1 MGKVQPLK
9 FGILNASIVLF
20 TAIGA
25 VHAADGEKATADSD
39 VTKLAEAQDA
49 KLPKQSETAEY
60 DLQHIVK
67 DGENL
72 WVLAELFT
80 GDGSNWKELA
90 EVNELNESGKV
101 VPGQTIHIPAS
112 LNKVAINVVTIED
125 DEPKAVK
132 VKAEKAEVENKSKSN
147 TIPANF
153 AKDST
158 VYFYEESKVKV
169 TE

>member
-1 MGKVQPLK
+1 M
-9 FGILNASIVLF
+9 
-20 TAIGA
+20 
-25 VHAADGEKATADSD
+25 
-39 VTKLAEAQDA
+39 
-49 KLPKQSETAEY
+49 
-60 DLQHIVK
+60 
-67 DGENL
+67 
-72 WVLAELFT
+72 LAELFT
-80 GDGSNWKELA
+80 GDGNNWKELA

-101 VPGQTIHIPAS
+101 VTGQTIHIPAS
-112 LNKVAINVVTIED
+112 LSKVAIDFVTIED

-147 TIPANF
+147 TIPAKF

>member
-1 MGKVQPLK
+1 MGKLQPLK
-9 FGILNASIVLF
+9 LGILNVSIVLF
-20 TAIGA
+20 TAIGT

-49 KLPKQSETAEY
+49 KLPKQSETAAY
-60 DLQHIVK
+60 DLHHIVK

-72 WVLAELFT
+72 WVVAELFT

-112 LNKVAINVVTIED
+112 LIKVCLLYTSDAA
-125 DEPKAVK
+125 DE
-132 VKAEKAEVENKSKSN
+132 
-147 TIPANF
+147 
-153 AKDST
+153 
-158 VYFYEESKVKV
+158 
-169 TE
+169 

>member
-1 MGKVQPLK
+1 MGKLQLLK
-9 FGILNASIVLF
+9 LGILNASIALF
-20 TAIGA
+20 TAIGTI
-25 VHAADGEKATADSD
+25 HAAEGEKATADSD
-39 VTKLAEAQDA
+39 VTKLVEAQDA

-60 DLQHIVK
+60 DLRHIVK

-72 WVLAELFT
+72 WLLAELFT

-90 EVNELNESGKV
+90 EINDLNESGKV

-112 LNKVAINVVTIED
+112 LSKVAIDFVTIED

-132 VKAEKAEVENKSKSN
+132 VKAENAEVENNPKSN
-147 TIPANF
+147 TTPTDI
-153 AKDST
+153 AKDPT
-158 VYFYEESKVKV
+158 VYFYDESKVKV

>member
-1 MGKVQPLK
+1 MGKVQPLM

-20 TAIGA
+20 TAIGT

-60 DLQHIVK
+60 DLYHIVQ

-90 EVNELNESGKV
+90 ELNELNESGKV

-112 LNKVAINVVTIED
+112 LNKVAINVVTIEN

-132 VKAEKAEVENKSKSN
+132 VKAEEAEVENKSKSN
-147 TIPANF
+147 TIPADF
-153 AKDST
+153 AKDPT
-158 VYFYEESKVKV
+158 VYFYDESKGKV
-169 TE
+169 TK

>member
-1 MGKVQPLK
+1 MGNLQPLK
-9 FGILNASIVLF
+9 LGILNVSIVLI
-20 TAIGA
+20 TAIGT
-25 VHAADGEKATADSD
+25 VHAADGEKTTADSD

-49 KLPKQSETAEY
+49 KLPKQSETAKY
-60 DLQHIVK
+60 DLYHTVK

-80 GDGSNWKELA
+80 GDGNNWKELA

-101 VPGQTIHIPAS
+101 VTGQTIHIPAS
-112 LNKVAINVVTIED
+112 LSKVAIDFVTIED

-147 TIPANF
+147 TIPASF

>member
-1 MGKVQPLK
+1 MGKLQPLK
-9 FGILNASIVLF
+9 IGILNASIMLF
-20 TAIGA
+20 TAIGT
-25 VHAADGEKATADSD
+25 VHAADGEKTTADSD

-49 KLPKQSETAEY
+49 KLPKQSEAAKY
-60 DLQHIVK
+60 DLYHTVK

-80 GDGSNWKELA
+80 GDGNNWKELA

-101 VPGQTIHIPAS
+101 VTGQTIHIPAS
-112 LNKVAINVVTIED
+112 LSKVAIDFVTIED

-147 TIPANF
+147 TIPASF

>member
-20 TAIGA
+20 TAIGT

-49 KLPKQSETAEY
+49 KPPRQSETAEY
-60 DLQHIVK
+60 DLHHIVQ

-80 GDGSNWKELA
+80 GDGNNWKELA
-90 EVNELNESGKV
+90 EVNELNESGEV
-101 VPGQTIHIPAS
+101 VTGQTIHIPAS
-112 LNKVAINVVTIED
+112 LSKVAIDFVTIED

>member
-1 MGKVQPLK
+1 M
-9 FGILNASIVLF
+9 
-20 TAIGA
+20 
-25 VHAADGEKATADSD
+25 
-39 VTKLAEAQDA
+39 
-49 KLPKQSETAEY
+49 
-60 DLQHIVK
+60 
-67 DGENL
+67 
-72 WVLAELFT
+72 LAELFT
-80 GDGSNWKELA
+80 GDGNNWKELA

-101 VPGQTIHIPAS
+101 VTGQTIHIPAS
-112 LNKVAINVVTIED
+112 LNKVAINVVTIEN

>member
-1 MGKVQPLK
+1 MGKLQPLK

-20 TAIGA
+20 TAIGT
-25 VHAADGEKATADSD
+25 VHAADGAKATADSD

-60 DLQHIVK
+60 DLHHIVE

-72 WVLAELFT
+72 WELAELFT

-90 EVNELNESGKV
+90 KVNELNDSGKV
-101 VPGQTIHIPAS
+101 VPGQTIRVPAS
-112 LNKVAINVVTIED
+112 LSKVAIDVVTIED
-125 DEPKAVK
+125 DKPKAVK

-147 TIPANF
+147 TIPADF
-153 AKDST
+153 AKNPT
-158 VYFYEESKVKV
+158 VFFYDESKVKV

>member
-1 MGKVQPLK
+1 MGKLQPLK

-20 TAIGA
+20 TAIGT

-60 DLQHIVK
+60 DLYHIVK

-80 GDGSNWKELA
+80 GDGNNWKELA

-101 VPGQTIHIPAS
+101 VTGQTIHIPAS
-112 LNKVAINVVTIED
+112 LSKVAIDFVTIED

>member
-1 MGKVQPLK
+1 MGKLQPLEI
-9 FGILNASIVLF
+9 GILNASIMLF
-20 TAIGA
+20 TAIGT
-25 VHAADGEKATADSD
+25 VHAADGEKTTADSD

-49 KLPKQSETAEY
+49 KLPKQSETAKY
-60 DLQHIVK
+60 DLYHTVK

-80 GDGSNWKELA
+80 GDGNNWKELA

-101 VPGQTIHIPAS
+101 VTGQTIHIPAS
-112 LNKVAINVVTIED
+112 LSKVAIDFVTIED

>member
-1 MGKVQPLK
+1 MPV
-9 FGILNASIVLF
+9 SV
-20 TAIGA
+20 
-25 VHAADGEKATADSD
+25 ADP
-39 VTKLAEAQDA
+39 DA
-49 KLPKQSETAEY
+49 KLPKQSEAAKY
-60 DLQHIVK
+60 DLYHTVK

-80 GDGSNWKELA
+80 GDGNNWKELA

-101 VPGQTIHIPAS
+101 VTGQTIHIPAS
-112 LNKVAINVVTIED
+112 LSKVAIDFVTIED

>member
-1 MGKVQPLK
+1 MGKLQPLK
-9 FGILNASIVLF
+9 IGILNASIMLF
-20 TAIGA
+20 TAIGT
-25 VHAADGEKATADSD
+25 VHAADGEKTTADSD

-60 DLQHIVK
+60 DLHHIVK

-72 WVLAELFT
+72 WVVAELFT

-112 LNKVAINVVTIED
+112 LIKVAIDVVTIED
-125 DEPKAVK
+125 DEP
-132 VKAEKAEVENKSKSN
+132 KAEKAEVENKSKSN
-147 TIPANF
+147 TIPADF
-153 AKDST
+153 AKDPT
-158 VYFYEESKVKV
+158 VYFYDESKAKV

>member
-1 MGKVQPLK
+1 MGKLQPLK

-20 TAIGA
+20 TAIGT
-25 VHAADGEKATADSD
+25 VHAADGEKVTADSD

-60 DLQHIVK
+60 DLYHIVK
-67 DGENL
+67 DGESL

-101 VPGQTIHIPAS
+101 VSGQTIHIPAS
-112 LNKVAINVVTIED
+112 LVKVSIDVLKIED

-132 VKAEKAEVENKSKSN
+132 VKAENVEVENKSKAN
-147 TIPANF
+147 AIPADF
-153 AKDST
+153 AKDPA
-158 VYFYEESKVKV
+158 VYFYDESKVKV
-169 TE
+169 AE

>member
-20 TAIGA
+20 TAIGT

-60 DLQHIVK
+60 DLHHIVQ

-90 EVNELNESGKV
+90 ELNELNESGKV

-112 LNKVAINVVTIED
+112 LNKVAINVVTIEN

-147 TIPANF
+147 TIPADF
-153 AKDST
+153 AKDPT
-158 VYFYEESKVKV
+158 VYFYDESKVKV